1 MPLIVVAGKVLYRRP
16 KKDELPVI
24 GSMYFNNQ
32 IRIDKQRK
40 KHCLELTESMSL
52 LQKVLLKGK
61 NHVV

>member
-1 MPLIVVAGKVLYRRP
+1 MPLIVVDGLVMYRRP
-16 KKDELPVI
+16 KKHELPQI

-52 LQKVLLKGK
+52 LQKALLKGK
-61 NHVV
+61 KNVV

>member
-1 MPLIVVAGKVLYRRP
+1 MPLIVVDGLVMYRRP
-16 KKDELPVI
+16 KKHELPKI

-32 IRIDKQRK
+32 IRIDKQRE

-52 LQKVLLKGK
+52 LQKALLKGK